1 MALLRRHRIENSL
14 KATRNNA
21 IKAKQLVLSLR
32 EQGTTGSQKTKKNQT
47 ATERE
52 STLLKNY

>member
-32 EQGTTGSQKTKKNQT
+32 EQGTTGSQKTKKKTKQQRKENQH
-47 ATERE
+47 
-52 STLLKNY
+52 Y

>member
-32 EQGTTGSQKTKKNQT
+32 EQGTTGSQKTKKKPNSNGKRINII
-47 ATERE
+47 E
-52 STLLKNY
+52 K